1 LKLLD
6 IKPASEREIQLP
18 SGQTLTIIG
27 LSAYNITSLLER
39 FPDYMKRLVEGG
51 EKAAEL
57 ARELSTKKETMRFFA
72 SFIAAGCGYWETEH
86 EEEAIEHAMKA
97 LSVADLV
104 AAMTEILQTAGG
116 KDATEPRPLASAF
129 PADMKS
135 DPMEFAKSLRL
146 GEDAGDGRALVTN

>member
-1 LKLLD
+1 LL
-6 IKPASEREIQLP
+6 P
-18 SGQTLTIIG
+18 
-27 LSAYNITSLLER
+27 
-39 FPDYMKRLVEGG
+39 
-51 EKAAEL
+51 
-57 ARELSTKKETMRFFA
+57 
-72 SFIAAGCGYWETEH
+72 GCGYWETEH

-116 KDATEPRPLASAF
+116 KDATEPRPLASAS